1 MPAFASDSV
10 NSIVRRIVQLS
21 YSMRLTDFCF
31 RCDIDRIRIN
41 REFSVSYWLRSACT
55 RKELAIGQT
64 YRLLFCLTSSQQRK
78 KKREKKG
85 VGGGGGGGET
95 DRQTDRQTDRGRET
109 ETHRENL
116 WRVVSDRLQ

>member
-41 REFSVSYWLRSACT
+41 REFSVSYWLRSACA
-55 RKELAIGQT
+55 RKESAIGQT
-64 YRLLFCLTSSQQRK
+64 HRLLFCLTSSQQRK
-78 KKREKKG
+78 KKKK
-85 VGGGGGGGET
+85 GGGGGG
-95 DRQTDRQTDRGRET
+95 DRQTDRGRET